1 MNQHAIIYLHGFNSA
16 SLDREGKLLT
26 SKAKLTILQEF
37 CTQNAVVLHA
47 PNVDYR
53 DFENL
58 VADSLLTWNQLLDLG
73 YQVTFMG
80 SSMGGFSSEYLAL
93 KTGCPAIM
101 INPAISPSSLL
112 PYFLGTNTNPD
123 TGLVYAWELAHCQ
136 QYLPFEQEI
145 RDNFLTIQRMLL
157 LDRADELLDTANTI
171 AKYQASSEI
180 VAFDGGS
187 HAFEHMQ
194 EALAHIAPVI
204 LR

>member
-1 MNQHAIIYLHGFNSA
+1 MTQHAIIYLHGFNSA

-26 SKAKLTILQEF
+26 RKSKLLVLQEF
-37 CTQNAVVLHA
+37 CTQNAVVLHT

-53 DFENL
+53 DFEKL
-58 VADSLLTWNQLLDLG
+58 IADSLLAWKQFVELG
-73 YQVTFMG
+73 YQVTLMG

-112 PYFLGTNTNPD
+112 PYFLGTNSNPD
-123 TGLVYAWELAHCQ
+123 TGLVYAWEPQHCQ
-136 QYLPFEQEI
+136 QYVPFEQEI
-145 RDNFLTIQRMLL
+145 SDNFLNIKRTLL

-187 HAFEHMQ
+187 HSFEHMQ